1 MKKDSCCIEGPA
13 GYNGGNPP
21 GEALKMPT
29 KIYPGS
35 HDLQKT
41 GKKTDIEGPCKEKEG
56 YHK

>member
-1 MKKDSCCIEGPA
+1 MKESKCIEGPA
-13 GYNGGNPP
+13 GFAPFKPDGA
-21 GEALKMPT
+21 EKMPT